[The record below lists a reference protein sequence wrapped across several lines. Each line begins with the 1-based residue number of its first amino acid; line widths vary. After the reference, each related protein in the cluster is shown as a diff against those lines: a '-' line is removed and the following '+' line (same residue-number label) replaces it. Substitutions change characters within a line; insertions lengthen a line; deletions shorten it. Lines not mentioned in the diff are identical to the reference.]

1 MQRSA
6 GREALPPGL
15 RRINFFR
22 SYLRP
27 HSVLAMRSFYIF
39 LIGLPLLAQAGG
51 PPAHPYADATRRR
64 IATAQD
70 ERKTAELLPFLTDKN
85 PTYRAAAAEAL
96 GSVQDPKAVPAL
108 LPLLRDATPTVR
120 RAAAYALG
128 QTGDSTAVPA
138 LGQRLA
144 QPEANTLARRA
155 VYEALG
161 RCVTKRT
168 VSQLWTIVVPGPD
181 NAAAPGRAWG
191 LYRVALRGLA
201 TAEAVSQAT
210 KLLGQKNQVLAAR
223 TGASA
228 AFTRMRGQ
236 DSTLARVA
244 LPMLLQGLRSD
255 LNYFVRANCATA
267 LGRVARPA
275 AYETLVRAAT
285 ADADHRVRIAALRA
299 LPLNSPAVSFPRSIS
314 PFLVMQKALL
324 RPLSQETM
332 TAAETMLRM
341 HFDTAKALPA
351 FLPYVLSASHWRTRA
366 ILWQVALRNAEA
378 TQRPAIADS
387 IGRRYQRTPNQYEK
401 AALLTALSEDPAQFD
416 FLAKEAALTTGPPVV
431 PGTALGA
438 LVAVRGSK
446 AFPAARQADFT
457 AALRRALAGGDEAQ
471 LSTAAE
477 ALADPKL
484 VPSPQPE
491 DLAALRQARD
501 KLTLPRQIEPW
512 IALQQT
518 LDKLEKT
525 PTPTPAPRGTASQH
539 PIDWA
544 VVQRVPVGQRVRLVT
559 SQGVIE
565 LELKVVEAPGAVAS
579 FVTLVQRRFYDG
591 LYFHRVVPNF
601 VVQGGDPRGDGSGST
616 PYTLRSELAQL
627 TYGAGAV
634 GLASAGKDTESCQF
648 FITHLPTPHLD
659 GRYPIFAQVVRGL
672 DVVQRLAIGDRI
684 TAVTLLS
691 SAGALP
697 TTSAR
702 KQ

>member
-1 MQRSA
+1 
-6 GREALPPGL
+6 
-15 RRINFFR
+15 
-22 SYLRP
+22 
-27 HSVLAMRSFYIF
+27 MRLFCF
-39 LIGLPLLAQAGG
+39 LLVGLPLLTQAA
-51 PPAHPYADATRRR
+51 PPAHPYADAVRRR

-85 PTYRAAAAEAL
+85 PAYRAAAAEAL

-108 LPLLRDATPTVR
+108 LPLLRDAMPAVR

-138 LGQRLA
+138 LGQRLT
-144 QPEANTLARRA
+144 QPEANALARRA
-155 VYEALG
+155 TYEALG

-168 VSQLWTIVVPGPD
+168 VSQLWTIAPPGPD
-181 NAAAPGRAWG
+181 SAAAPGRAWG
-191 LYRVALRGLA
+191 LYRAALRGLA
-201 TAEAVSQAT
+201 TPEAVGQAA

-223 TGASA
+223 MGASA

-244 LPMLLQGLRSD
+244 LPILLKGLSTD
-255 LNYFVRANCATA
+255 PNYFVRANCATA
-267 LGRVARPA
+267 LGRVARPGVYKA
-275 AYETLVRAAT
+275 LSKVAT
-285 ADADHRVRIAALRA
+285 VEADHRVRIAALRA
-299 LPLNSPAVSFPRSIS
+299 LPSQFSPDV
-314 PFLVMQKALL
+314 ALL
-324 RPLSQETM
+324 MKRSLGQPLAQEVLVASEWFLKLPVDSTRGKGDLLLVAQNVKHFRARA
-332 TAAETMLRM
+332 TLLQAAL
-341 HFDTAKALPA
+341 HH
-351 FLPYVLSASHWRTRA
+351 AS
-366 ILWQVALRNAEA
+366 A

-387 IGRRYQRTPNQYEK
+387 IRRRYQHTANQYEK

-438 LVAVRGSK
+438 LVAVRSNKG
-446 AFPAARQADFT
+446 FPAARQADFT
-457 AALRRALAGGDEAQ
+457 TALRRALASGDEAQ

-484 VPSPQPE
+484 VPAPQPE

-501 KLTLPRQIEPW
+501 KLTLPREIEPW
-512 IALQQT
+512 IALQQA

-525 PTPTPAPRGTASQH
+525 TTPTPVPRGTASQH

-544 VVQRVPVGQRVRLVT
+544 VVQSVPVGQRVRVAT
-559 SQGVIE
+559 TQGVVE
-565 LELKVVEAPGAVAS
+565 LELKVVESPGAVAS
-579 FVTLVQRRFYDG
+579 FVALVRQHFYDG

-601 VVQGGDPRGDGSGST
+601 VAQGGDPRGDGSGST

-648 FITHLPTPHLD
+648 FVTHLPTPHLD

-672 DVVQRLAIGDRI
+672 DVVQRLDIGDRI
-684 TAVTLLS
+684 TAITLLP
-691 SAGALP
+691 AGARP
-697 TTSAR
+697 N
-702 KQ
+702 KK